1 MTGLHRTMGYVVAL
15 AALHAPLCAYTPSAR
30 ALDEVQDTFKQ
41 GVEMW
46 ERGHEKEALVLFN
59 KVLGMSPS
67 QESAFALWQETDY
80 SVWRELLASGGEAQL
95 VAKRLIE
102 LARLQRKAIANNED
116 AIKALVTEA
125 IGSDDDATRRKAIHT
140 LSANHGEYAAAYL
153 IGFLGTGMSDAD
165 KTGRAMATLVRMNTD
180 VVVPLCTA
188 LASDDAALR
197 RNLCYVLGTIGD
209 PRAAGY
215 VAWHAQSDAD
225 ASVKAAAQES
235 LVRAHYSGDALA
247 SFLQSGDA
255 YHHRTI
261 REQDYSDVVWRWEN
275 NRLTPV
281 PIPHAIFGDEMAKT
295 AYDHALSVS
304 PDSNA
309 ALAGLARSYVSEAT
323 RLELLEKASVDVGP
337 WKAQVDE
344 ARLAVHAAG
353 VPALDTAL
361 MWSVQSGDST
371 VGGALC
377 RVLSSLCKEP
387 CESLNAALASSDG
400 VMRSEA
406 SVALATIAL
415 RGGTAPSG
423 DIVRLLGEAV
433 GRDVARVA
441 IVIDADA
448 PRGTAVQ
455 TALEQL
461 GLYVTRYESGA
472 KALVLMRRAAGVDI
486 VVAADKLT
494 DVTLAEIL
502 DEMKADARL
511 VSVPVVAISA
521 TPEETAAAYPS
532 LAGTVKDASDLK
544 PVTDAMAKGVTGD
557 RAMADDLAQRAGNA
571 LAHLAHGGHVDV
583 SSALPAV
590 QSALTNRPDGVV
602 LPALHTLGQAGTADH
617 VAPIL
622 AVLADGTRSEPVRTA
637 AADALADILSR
648 NGTAVSAEGAVTLQT
663 VASSDAPVG
672 VRNAAARALGLVQM
686 DAAQRIELLR
696 KLRGGATPAPAAA
709 GG

>member
-1 MTGLHRTMGYVVAL
+1 MTGLHRTLGYVVAL
-15 AALHAPLCAYTPSAR
+15 AALHAPLCANTPSAR

-41 GVEMW
+41 GVELW
-46 ERGHEKEALVLFN
+46 ERGHEKEALALFN

-80 SVWRELLASGGEAQL
+80 AVWRELLAAGGEAQL

-102 LARLQRKAIANNED
+102 LARMQRKALANDE
-116 AIKALVTEA
+116 ATIKTLITEA
-125 IGSDDDATRRKAIHT
+125 IGSDDDAARRKAIHT

-153 IGFLGTGMSDAD
+153 IGFLGSGMSDAD
-165 KTGRAMATLVRMNTD
+165 KTGRAMATLTRMNTD
-180 VVVPLCTA
+180 VVVPLCAA

-215 VAWHAQSDAD
+215 VAWHAQADPD

-235 LVRAHYSGDALA
+235 LKRANFSGDALA
-247 SFLQSGDA
+247 SFLASGDA

-261 REQDYSDVVWRWEN
+261 REQDYSDVVWSWDGK
-275 NRLTPV
+275 LVST

-295 AYDHALSVS
+295 AYDHALTVS
-304 PDSNA
+304 PGSND
-309 ALAGLARSYVSEAT
+309 ALAGLARSYVAEAT
-323 RLELLEKASVDVGP
+323 RLELLEKAGVDVGP

-361 MWSVQSGDST
+361 GWSVKSGDST

-377 RVLSSLCKEP
+377 RVLASLCKEP
-387 CESLNAALASSDG
+387 CGSLNAALASSDG
-400 VMRSEA
+400 AMRSEA
-406 SVALATIAL
+406 AVALATIAL
-415 RGGTAPSG
+415 RGGTTPSG
-423 DIVRLLGEAV
+423 DIVRMLGEAV

-441 IVIDADA
+441 IVVDADA
-448 PRGTAVQ
+448 ARGQAIQ
-455 TALEQL
+455 TGLEQL

-521 TPEETAAAYPS
+521 TPEETVAAYPG
-532 LAGTVKDASDLK
+532 LAGTVTAASELTA
-544 PVTDAMAKGVTGD
+544 VTEAMSKGVTGD

-571 LAHLAHGGHVDV
+571 LAHLAHGGNVDV
-583 SSALPAV
+583 SSALASV
-590 QSALTNRPDGVV
+590 QSALVNRPDGVV
-602 LPALHTLGQAGTADH
+602 LPALHTLGQAGGEAQ

-622 AVLADGTRSEPVRTA
+622 AVLADETRSEPVRTG

-648 NGTAVSAEGAVTLQT
+648 SGTAVNAEGATTLQM
-663 VASSDAPVG
+663 VASSGAPVG

-696 KLRGGATPAPAAA
+696 KLRGGGAPPAAA